1 LTHDIALNRR
11 TIIGGAALLPLLAL
25 PGCATGVGGFSLAE
39 AIERLLSLSA
49 QRAFATLLQPGG
61 FYDSQVARVALPE
74 RFARGGSILTQLLA
88 TQAVRGR
95 LERTLNSVAERGAER
110 AAPIVTQAIST
121 ITVAD
126 ALSIVRGGPSAATAL
141 LEGQIGGG
149 LVNAMFPA
157 VGDALRIANDD
168 ALARALRAATGYDIA
183 GLARDVAD
191 GANRGIW
198 RAIGAEEAAI
208 RANPQA
214 TGDPLLIG
222 VFALAGGVR

>member
-1 LTHDIALNRR
+1 MTDRMLVNRR
-11 TIIGGAALLPLLAL
+11 TIIGGAALLPLLML
-25 PGCATGVGGFSLAE
+25 PGCATGVGGFSLTE
-39 AIERLLSLSA
+39 AIQRLLSLSS
-49 QRAFATLLQPGG
+49 QRAFAMLLQPGG
-61 FYDSQVARVALPE
+61 FYDNQVARIALPD
-74 RFARGGSILTQLLA
+74 RLARGGSILTQLLA

-95 LERTLNSVAERGAER
+95 IERTLNSVAERGAER
-110 AAPIVTQAIST
+110 AAPIVTQAISS

-141 LEGQIGGG
+141 LEGQLGGG

-183 GLARDVAD
+183 GVARDVTD

-198 RAIGAEEAAI
+198 RAIGAEEASI

-214 TGDPLLIG
+214 TGDPVLMA
-222 VFALAGGVR
+222 VFGLGRV

>member
-1 LTHDIALNRR
+1 MTNHSLLDRR
-11 TIIGGAALLPLLAL
+11 TIIGGAALLPLLTL
-25 PGCATGVGGFSLAE
+25 PGCATGVGGFSLTE
-39 AIERLLSLSA
+39 AIERLLSLSS
-49 QRAFATLLQPGG
+49 QRAFALLLQPGG
-61 FYDSQVARVALPE
+61 FYDSQVARIALPD

-141 LEGQIGGG
+141 LEGQLGTG
-149 LVNAMFPA
+149 LIDAMFPA

-168 ALARALRAATGYDIA
+168 TLARALRAATGYDIA
-183 GLARDVAD
+183 GVARDVAD

-214 TGDPLLIG
+214 TGDPVLMA
-222 VFALAGGVR
+222 VFALAGRA

>member
-1 LTHDIALNRR
+1 MPIDLVEPNRR
-11 TIIGGAALLPLLAL
+11 TIIGGAALFPLLAL
-25 PGCATGVGGFSLAE
+25 PGCATGVGGFSLTE
-39 AIERLLSLSA
+39 AIERLLSLSS
-49 QRAFATLLQPGG
+49 QRAFALLLQPGG
-61 FYDSQVARVALPE
+61 FYDSQVARIALPD
-74 RFARGGSILTQLLA
+74 RLARGSSLLTQLLA

-141 LEGQIGGG
+141 LEGQLGDG
-149 LVNAMFPA
+149 LVDAMFPA

-168 ALARALRAATGYDIA
+168 TLARALRAATGYDIA
-183 GLARDVAD
+183 GVARDVAD

-198 RAIGAEEAAI
+198 RAIGTEEAAI

-214 TGDPLLIG
+214 TGDPVLIG
-222 VFALAGGVR
+222 VFALAGRV